1 MMKDGSADLRRIR
14 DPEKAAAMS
23 EIRGNGRNGC
33 VGERYRTS
41 GSLKRL

>member
-23 EIRGNGRNGC
+23 EIRGNGC

>member
-23 EIRGNGRNGC
+23 ES
-33 VGERYRTS
+33 GEMDETDALVRDT
-41 GSLKRL
+41 GHPEV